1 MIILGINRTNHD
13 NSIALLKDNKVLL
26 HIQEERLNNIKHA
39 ASVFQSLNLIK
50 KYVDHVD
57 IIALSGIDPVINGAD
72 TNTDQDV
79 YSWFVSK
86 LGKSFNKNRIKVYD
100 YSSRHHEI
108 HAFTAFYNSGFKDAL
123 CIVRDGR
130 GSITTEFNGN
140 SYAEYSSVFNVS
152 YPTNIEL
159 IENIS
164 LDLSGSSC
172 LPTMRIW
179 QNDTTSIVNTDS
191 DAGAYD
197 VMGTHFGLTLGDGAG
212 KIMGMSSYGKEDLNI
227 KPFYVNG
234 LIDNVVFKSKIN
246 ENSILFEGTLPDN
259 FQTRANYAYR
269 LQKDMQETVTTH
281 ILSMLSKTGKKNIC
295 LYGGLFLNCVAN
307 YYLLKRLPKD
317 INIYIE
323 PMATDNG
330 NAVGAAK
337 YAFYSETQ
345 STEVLPQKSI
355 YYGPEYSY
363 SLKELPNEGVTY
375 DVTPE
380 YVAKL
385 LNDRNI
391 VALYQGKS
399 EAGPR
404 ALGNRSILY
413 DPRDP
418 KGKDHVNTVKGRE
431 WYRPFAGTVL
441 QEKAKDWFDLGGLA
455 ESPYMMYAVDVLLD
469 KRALIPA
476 ITHIDGTCRIQTLKK
491 EVNPNYYSLIES
503 FEALTGVPILFNTSF
518 NLAGDAIVETLEDA
532 LFTLSRSNIDYLYLP
547 ELSAIIK
554 NPKKG

>member
-212 KIMGMSSYGKEDLNI
+212 KIIGMS
-227 KPFYVNG
+227 
-234 LIDNVVFKSKIN
+234 
-246 ENSILFEGTLPDN
+246 
-259 FQTRANYAYR
+259 
-269 LQKDMQETVTTH
+269 
-281 ILSMLSKTGKKNIC
+281 
-295 LYGGLFLNCVAN
+295 
-307 YYLLKRLPKD
+307 
-317 INIYIE
+317 
-323 PMATDNG
+323 
-330 NAVGAAK
+330 
-337 YAFYSETQ
+337 
-345 STEVLPQKSI
+345 
-355 YYGPEYSY
+355 
-363 SLKELPNEGVTY
+363 
-375 DVTPE
+375 
-380 YVAKL
+380 
-385 LNDRNI
+385 
-391 VALYQGKS
+391 
-399 EAGPR
+399 
-404 ALGNRSILY
+404 
-413 DPRDP
+413 
-418 KGKDHVNTVKGRE
+418 
-431 WYRPFAGTVL
+431 
-441 QEKAKDWFDLGGLA
+441 
-455 ESPYMMYAVDVLLD
+455 
-469 KRALIPA
+469 
-476 ITHIDGTCRIQTLKK
+476 
-491 EVNPNYYSLIES
+491 
-503 FEALTGVPILFNTSF
+503 
-518 NLAGDAIVETLEDA
+518 
-532 LFTLSRSNIDYLYLP
+532 
-547 ELSAIIK
+547 
-554 NPKKG
+554 